1 MEILLFKVNKN
12 KIKLALREMNQTHSI
27 MKNKVLVVVNKDSY
41 YEVFVNTTN
50 DYPFI
55 INRWLKN
62 EFWEVGNVETE
73 NDSKGKMRIIQSTY
87 INREDIE
94 ITNYSISA
102 LKNGK
107 LDDSF
112 DCYVEADSLGKLK
125 EILDDMLIAL
135 DRPILTEKREF
146 VEVELTLES
155 FSLNKS
161 TEDLEEGTG

>member
-12 KIKLALREMNQTHSI
+12 KIKLALGEMNRTDST
-27 MKNKVLVVVNKDSY
+27 MKNKVLAVVNKDSY

-62 EFWEVGNVETE
+62 EFWEVDKTETE
-73 NDSKGKMRIIQSTY
+73 NDSKGKMRIIQSSYT
-87 INREDIE
+87 NTKGIE
-94 ITNYSISA
+94 IINYSISA
-102 LKNGK
+102 LENGK

-125 EILDDMLIAL
+125 EMLDDMLIAL
-135 DRPILTEKREF
+135 DRPILIEKREF

-155 FSLNKS
+155 LSLNKS
-161 TEDLEEGTG
+161 IED